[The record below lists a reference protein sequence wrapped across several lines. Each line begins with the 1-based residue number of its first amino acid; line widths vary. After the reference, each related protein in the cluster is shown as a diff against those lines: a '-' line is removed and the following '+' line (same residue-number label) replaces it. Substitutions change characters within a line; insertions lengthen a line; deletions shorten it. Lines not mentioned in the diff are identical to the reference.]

1 MEYRAIWL
9 IFFAV
14 LSVMGGA
21 VSVTPKKVI
30 GVLRQAPTV
39 PEDWAVLGFRVI
51 GCFVAII
58 AIAEFISIVTRGRL
72 L

>member
-1 MEYRAIWL
+1 M
-9 IFFAV
+9 
-14 LSVMGGA
+14 
-21 VSVTPKKVI
+21 TPKKVI